1 MADQHDVHAPYNF
14 IPFSDKILV
23 RYKDASELPGHDVFD
38 PNLKTGEIHVTLT
51 AETPVFVSNGKKN
64 DEADFFRGP
73 NGKYMIPGST
83 VRGMLRENVQ
93 ILGFGLVRKGEDLD
107 DNEIFFREIA
117 AASGTTGDP
126 LKQRYKDALDI
137 RSGRSKSG
145 KTYSTPEK
153 VKAGYLCKTEDGY
166 VILPVEGSYIRI
178 SREDPLV
185 TSFGDKTAR
194 AVPVAYELSGEHLA
208 RLTVPEEAQDG
219 MKTGVLLYT
228 GKPVGRQ
235 KNPIYLFPPVN
246 KAADPV
252 KIPPADVISYQA
264 DWESRKNALRG
275 GKYDPG
281 FWALP
286 EDETQKPVFYT
297 EYAGHIY
304 FGMTLFPRVGYG
316 HSLAEGLPEHHRATA
331 ESDQVLLDY
340 AHSIF
345 GFAGEKEAYRSRV
358 SVGDFCADREPAA
371 RPFAA
376 LLGEPK
382 PSYYPGYVKEGGNY
396 TEEDFQLRGYKQY
409 WMKAEKQPPEPA
421 NLNASTWLRPMPT
434 GTNFKG
440 VIRFRNLA
448 EDELGLLLWAIRLEM
463 GCRQNIGM
471 GKPYGYG
478 QVKAEITDL
487 LEYDAGELYE
497 SFCAKP
503 KPSAHTVDEWID
515 IYDQYAAETLGI
527 YVTEK
532 KKGKK
537 SKNKSGAE
545 ENDKKIPTVRKYRDI
560 RDFMYMKTP
569 LKDHEEEASYM
580 ALAEY
585 KNTRTALV
593 TVQKFRENQK
603 ENEAAAPAAKQSET
617 AKDDWSALLGSR
629 FKPL

>member
-137 RSGRSKSG
+137 RPGRSKSG

-185 TSFGDKTAR
+185 TSFGDKPAR

-208 RLTVPEEAQDG
+208 RLTVPEKAADG
-219 MKTGVLLYT
+219 MKAGVLLYT
-228 GKPVGRQ
+228 GRPVGRQ
-235 KNPIYLFPPVN
+235 KNPIYLFPPTDET
-246 KAADPV
+246 ADPV

-275 GKYDPG
+275 GGYKPE
-281 FWALP
+281 FWSLP
-286 EDETQKPVFYT
+286 EDGTQKPVFYT

-316 HSLAEGLPEHHRATA
+316 HSLAEGLPEHHREKALRN
-331 ESDQVLLDY
+331 EVLLDY
-340 AHSIF
+340 AHAVF
-345 GFAGEKEAYRSRV
+345 GYAVGKQAYRSRV
-358 SVGDFCADREPAA
+358 SVGDFAADESAETLD
-371 RPFAA
+371 PFRII
-376 LLGEPK
+376 LGEPK
-382 PSYYPGYVKEGGNY
+382 PSYYPGYVKDGGNY
-396 TEEDFQLRGYKQY
+396 SKSDFQLRGYKEY
-409 WMKAEKQPPEPA
+409 WMKETQTLPEPEHDEV
-421 NLNASTWLRPMPT
+421 ASTLRPLPL
-434 GTNFKG
+434 GTNFTG

-448 EDELGLLLWAIRLEM
+448 EDELGLLLWAIRLDED
-463 GCRQNIGM
+463 CRQNIGM

-478 QVKAEITDL
+478 RMKAEITNL
-487 LEYDAGELYE
+487 LEYDAGTLYA

-503 KPSAHTVDEWID
+503 APTKDRIEQYIQSYDSFAANKLYIRRPQEKPSVCSRDEI
-515 IYDQYAAETLGI
+515 Q
-527 YVTEK
+527 
-532 KKGKK
+532 
-537 SKNKSGAE
+537 
-545 ENDKKIPTVRKYRDI
+545 
-560 RDFMYMKTP
+560 DFLYMKTAIRNWN
-569 LKDHEEEASYM
+569 DVSYM
-580 ALAEY
+580 ELAEY
-585 KNTRTALV
+585 QNTRTVLE
-593 TVQKFRENQK
+593 TVQSVRENHSGDRT
-603 ENEAAAPAAKQSET
+603 EEPAAGESENT
-617 AKDDWSALLGSR
+617 ENDWSALLGSR
-629 FKPL
+629 FRPL